1 MSEAEDS
8 VLRLVDGELR
18 ELVRLMDE
26 ANIEELHLEKGDF
39 KVHLRKGALRGPG
52 ALDSGPRVEAAASG
66 ADSPRI
72 SAQSSLVEKA
82 PLAQAAPEVSPTLQ
96 AVRAP
101 VVGTFFATPDP
112 RSRPYVQEGDLVEK
126 GQVVGIIEAM
136 KMMNEVEAE
145 LSGRVAKVLVANNTP
160 VEYGQK
166 LMLIEP
172 VEGVGQRP
180 QAI

>member
-1 MSEAEDS
+1 MSEAEGS

-39 KVHLRKGALRGPG
+39 KVHLRKGAVFTGKE
-52 ALDSGPRVEAAASG
+52 GPRVEAAAG
-66 ADSPRI
+66 ADSPRV

-82 PLAQAAPEVSPTLQ
+82 PLAQAAPEVGPTLQ

-180 QAI
+180 QGI

>member
-1 MSEAEDS
+1 MSEAEGN

-39 KVHLRKGALRGPG
+39 KVHLRKGALRAPG
-52 ALDSGPRVEAAASG
+52 ALDSSPRVEAASG
-66 ADSPRI
+66 ADSPHI

-82 PLAQAAPEVSPTLQ
+82 SLAQAAPEVGPTLQ
-96 AVRAP
+96 AIRAP
-101 VVGTFFATPDP
+101 VVGTFFASPDP

-126 GQVVGIIEAM
+126 GQVVAIIEAM

>member
-1 MSEAEDS
+1 MSEAEGS

-26 ANIEELHLEKGDF
+26 ANIDELHLEKGDF
-39 KVHLRKGALRGPG
+39 KVHLRKGAPRPSG
-52 ALDSGPRVEAAASG
+52 ASDSGPRVEAAVV
-66 ADSPRI
+66 DSPRL
-72 SAQSSLVEKA
+72 SAQPSLAEKGS
-82 PLAQAAPEVSPTLQ
+82 LAQAAPQTAPALQ

-101 VVGTFFATPDP
+101 VVGTFFAALDP

-126 GQVVGIIEAM
+126 GQVVAIIEAM